1 MAPIMAVILRESGV
15 SSNAEA
21 GIVDD
26 IKRSGITTVR
36 GLVPGHSGSSG

>member
-21 GIVDD
+21 GIADD
-26 IKRSGITTVR
+26 IKRSR
-36 GLVPGHSGSSG
+36 GLVPGQSGSSG